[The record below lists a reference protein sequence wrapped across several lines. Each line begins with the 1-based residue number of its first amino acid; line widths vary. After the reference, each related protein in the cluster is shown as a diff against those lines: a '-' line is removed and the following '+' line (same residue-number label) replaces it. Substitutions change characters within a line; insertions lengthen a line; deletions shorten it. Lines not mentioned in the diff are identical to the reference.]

1 MILQNRVKE
10 SNKIRIMRQ
19 LKAQETSDTDNEMQD
34 LRTKMQKQ
42 LKQSYKKGDMGFC
55 APSNPEAKKVA
66 YCNKWFFTDPD

>member
-1 MILQNRVKE
+1 
-10 SNKIRIMRQ
+10 MRQ

-42 LKQSYKKGDMGFC
+42 LKQSYKKGDMSFC
-55 APSNPEAKKVA
+55 APSNTDAKKDL